1 MAICEHL
8 APVERWLAAHG
19 FEETYRGQAW
29 SDNCREWVYF
39 DTVLDL
45 AALRAQFALGPD
57 VVDHANL
64 DTKSGTEQGLV
75 CTVHHDGV
83 IGRLPDDGP

>member
-1 MAICEHL
+1 MAVCEHL
-8 APVERWLAAHG
+8 IGVDRALAAAG
-19 FEETYRGQAW
+19 CTETYRGQAW

-45 AALRAQFALGPD
+45 EALRREHGLDPV
-57 VVDHANL
+57 VVDHRNE
-64 DTKSGTEQGLV
+64 DQKSGTEQGLV

-83 IGRLPDDGP
+83 MGRLPES

>member
-1 MAICEHL
+1 MAVCEHL
-8 APVERWLAAHG
+8 IDVERALAEAG
-19 FEETYRGQAW
+19 YTETFRGQAW

-45 AALRAQFALGPD
+45 AALRREHHLAD
-57 VVDHANL
+57 VVIDHRNE
-64 DTKSGTEQGLV
+64 DPKSGTEQGLV

-83 IGRLPDDGP
+83 IGLLPEET